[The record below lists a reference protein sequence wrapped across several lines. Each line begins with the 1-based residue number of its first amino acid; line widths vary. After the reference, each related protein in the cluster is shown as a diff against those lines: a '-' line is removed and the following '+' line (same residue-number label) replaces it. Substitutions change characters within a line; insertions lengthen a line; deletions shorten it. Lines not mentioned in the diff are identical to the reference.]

1 MCSHSVPHPLV
12 SAGRARRETSLM
24 ARNTPPS
31 SQVLAP
37 SVLGLGSWG
46 RGTLFVG
53 ACRPAWP
60 LDPILQSVYP
70 SPRPVDLQSSFVR
83 PFSSISLCTRIDRAW
98 RKPPPFSVG
107 PHRLPTQGGVDS
119 LEIGVRGHVGA
130 GASSQMPG
138 LRTLT
143 RSQAGLPGTA
153 VLLWAQPAPPS
164 QRLGWG

>member
-1 MCSHSVPHPLV
+1 
-12 SAGRARRETSLM
+12 M

-119 LEIGVRGHVGA
+119 LEIGVRGHVG
-130 GASSQMPG
+130 PG
-138 LRTLT
+138 FWKLRCEFSDAWAPDLDSEPGWLAWHCCSPVGTT
-143 RSQAGLPGTA
+143 GPALPEAWVG
-153 VLLWAQPAPPS
+153 VGQS
-164 QRLGWG
+164 